1 MAAGESRIHAG
12 FHIKSGNEDA
22 LAAGSEIGEK
32 VWLVCTSL
40 WDPPA
45 SSSQGTQKLT
55 NATTLFADGR
65 VCHCVVS
72 VVTTT
77 MTQCRRVQEQR

>member
-1 MAAGESRIHAG
+1 LRRHSWKTYSEAAVAAGESRIHAG

-45 SSSQGTQKLT
+45 SSSQGTQKST
-55 NATTLFADGR
+55 NATHFLLTV
-65 VCHCVVS
+65 VCAIVS
-72 VVTTT
+72 
-77 MTQCRRVQEQR
+77 CLW

>member
-22 LAAGSEIGEK
+22 LTAGSEIGEK

-45 SSSQGTQKLT
+45 SSQGTQKSTNPTTHVLLT
-55 NATTLFADGR
+55 QLQGPRTA
-65 VCHCVVS
+65 
-72 VVTTT
+72 VTTWAA
-77 MTQCRRVQEQR
+77 RSRGR